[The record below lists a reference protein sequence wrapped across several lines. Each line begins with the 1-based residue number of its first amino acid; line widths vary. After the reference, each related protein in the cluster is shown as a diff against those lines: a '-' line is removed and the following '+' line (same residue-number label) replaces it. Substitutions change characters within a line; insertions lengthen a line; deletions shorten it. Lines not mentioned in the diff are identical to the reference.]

1 MVWQRH
7 LLATSPASIGNLS
20 IPMHAPDNFRKH
32 LESVRKLMN
41 FDRDLIDFA
50 LQMVGDLRDRLRNAG
65 FDNPLLNA
73 DGTLTALKQV
83 RQNDSLRPRYETIF
97 NQSLVLLV
105 SYFASTM
112 HELFA
117 DALRIAALTDEDSA
131 LFREEVKL
139 SIRELRDSAVDFPSA
154 LPDILIKAKDISFQ
168 DMQSIGRAFS
178 SYVNLSV
185 PRDSSTN
192 DIIMAQACRHVIVHA
207 GGIVGERFMRQVANA
222 VPRSIKKYDFTRDE
236 NSVCARRGR
245 TRRSFDEPI
254 YF

>member
-1 MVWQRH
+1 M
-7 LLATSPASIGNLS
+7 N
-20 IPMHAPDNFRKH
+20 APENFRKH
-32 LESVRKLMN
+32 LESVRRLMN

-50 LQMVGDLRDRLRNAG
+50 LQMVGELGDRLRKAG
-65 FDNPLLNA
+65 FENPLLNA
-73 DGTLTALKQV
+73 DGTLRALKQV
-83 RQNDSLRPRYETIF
+83 RQNDSLRPRYETVF

-117 DALRIAALTDEDSA
+117 DALRIAVLTDEDSV

-139 SIRELRDSAVDFPSA
+139 SIRELRDSSADFPLG

-168 DMQSIGRAFS
+168 DMQSIGRAFNT
-178 SYVNLSV
+178 YVNVSV

-207 GGIVGERFMRQVANA
+207 GGSADERFMRQVISA
-222 VPRSIKKYDFTRDE
+222 VPRNVKQEISLGTRIQFAPDE
-236 NSVCARRGR
+236 VELVGTSMNRYITDLSAAIAAKATCA
-245 TRRSFDEPI
+245 
-254 YF
+254 